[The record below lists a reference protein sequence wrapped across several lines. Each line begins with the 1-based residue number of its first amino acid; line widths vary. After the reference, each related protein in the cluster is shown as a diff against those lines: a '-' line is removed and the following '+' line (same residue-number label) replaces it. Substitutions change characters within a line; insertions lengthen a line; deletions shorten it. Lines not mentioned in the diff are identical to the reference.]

1 MSYARV
7 LETGTYI
14 WSDGENLHF
23 DLDKIP
29 EGKINIFLARL
40 KDLRPDELNDRII
53 KGRKLIEQ
61 NKVVEVVDSEKENL

>member
-7 LETGTYI
+7 LEAGTYI

-23 DLDKIP
+23 DLDEIP
-29 EGKINIFLARL
+29 EYKINIFLARL
-40 KDLRPDELNDRII
+40 NDLRLDELNDRII

-61 NKVVEVVDSEKENL
+61 SKVVEVINDEDKDL

>member
-7 LETGTYI
+7 LEAGTYI

-23 DLDKIP
+23 DLDEIP
-29 EGKINIFLARL
+29 EDKINIFLARL
-40 KDLRPDELNDRII
+40 NDLRLDELNDRII

-61 NKVVEVVDSEKENL
+61 NKVAEVINDEDENL

>member
-7 LETGTYI
+7 LETGVYI

-23 DLDKIP
+23 DLDEIP
-29 EGKINIFLARL
+29 EDKINIFLARL
-40 KDLRPDELNDRII
+40 NDLKPDELNDRII

-61 NKVVEVVDSEKENL
+61 NKVVEVINDEDENL

>member
-7 LETGTYI
+7 LETGVYI

-23 DLDKIP
+23 DLDEIP
-29 EGKINIFLARL
+29 EDKINIFLARL
-40 KDLRPDELNDRII
+40 NDLKPDELNDRII

-61 NKVVEVVDSEKENL
+61 NKIVEVNDDENI

>member
-14 WSDGENLHF
+14 WSDGDNIHF
-23 DLDKIP
+23 DNVKVPDNT
-29 EGKINIFLARL
+29 INIFLARL
-40 KDLRPDELNDRII
+40 NDLRPNELKDRIN

-61 NKVVEVVDSEKENL
+61 NKIVEVNDVENI

>member
-23 DLDKIP
+23 GLDKIP
-29 EGKINIFLARL
+29 EDKINIFLARL
-40 KDLRPDELNDRII
+40 NDLRPDELNDRII
-53 KGRKLIEQ
+53 KGRNLIEQ
-61 NKVVEVVDSEKENL
+61 NKVVEVNYDED